1 MARTLEFIFDFA
13 SPNAYLAWRA
23 LPDLLARTGAELTI
37 TPCLLGGLF
46 KATGNQAP
54 MTAFAGIKGKL
65 EYEALETR
73 RFIERHGLTRFRM
86 NPHFPLNNLMA
97 MRGLIAAQMEGRG
110 DAYLEAVSV
119 ATWEEGLKTDE
130 PAVLGEVLDLAGLE
144 GARLLARTQEP
155 AVKQALIDN
164 TERAAAR
171 GAFGIPTFFVDGEIV
186 YGKERLE
193 QVERMLGATD

>member
-1 MARTLEFIFDFA
+1 
-13 SPNAYLAWRA
+13 
-23 LPDLLARTGAELTI
+23 
-37 TPCLLGGLF
+37 
-46 KATGNQAP
+46 
-54 MTAFAGIKGKL
+54 
-65 EYEALETR
+65 
-73 RFIERHGLTRFRM
+73 M

-110 DAYLEAVSV
+110 DVYLEAVSV

>member
-1 MARTLEFIFDFA
+1 
-13 SPNAYLAWRA
+13 
-23 LPDLLARTGAELTI
+23 
-37 TPCLLGGLF
+37 
-46 KATGNQAP
+46 
-54 MTAFAGIKGKL
+54 MTAFAGVKGKL

-73 RFIERHGLTRFRM
+73 RFIERHGLSNFRM
-86 NPHFPLNNLMA
+86 NPHFPLNNLLA

-110 DAYLEAVSV
+110 DPYLEAVSV
-119 ATWEEGLKTDE
+119 ATWEEGLKTDD
-130 PAVLGEVLDLAGLE
+130 PAVLTQVLDGAGLE
-144 GARLLARTQEP
+144 GERLLARTREP

-193 QVERMLGATD
+193 QVERMLCASD